1 MSDLNPS
8 SVYQSLP
15 CLSLVLMQAIKLENV
30 YTNFFFFFKL
40 ITYNLI
46 GLPLNMTTMLKLA
59 MLWDGIAIYV
69 TS

>member
-1 MSDLNPS
+1 
-8 SVYQSLP
+8 
-15 CLSLVLMQAIKLENV
+15 MQAIKLENV